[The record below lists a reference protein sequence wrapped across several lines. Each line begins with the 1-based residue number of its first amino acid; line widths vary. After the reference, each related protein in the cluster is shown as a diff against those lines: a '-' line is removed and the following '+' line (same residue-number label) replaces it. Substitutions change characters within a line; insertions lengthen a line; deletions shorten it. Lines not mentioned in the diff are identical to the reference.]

1 MSDVKEGN
9 WNVQKRKLKQQ
20 FPVLTDRDL
29 MYWDGKKDKMLEKL
43 QVKLGKSRN
52 ELNAIIAGI

>member
-1 MSDVKEGN
+1 MSDTKEGN
-9 WNVQKRKLKQQ
+9 WNEQKRKLKKQ
-20 FPVLTDRDL
+20 FPDLTDRDL

-52 ELNAIIAGI
+52 ELDAIIAAM